1 MNIEIVDV
9 STLARNWW
17 ALLIRGMAAVIF
29 GALTLLAPGI
39 SLVALVLLF
48 GAYAFADGIFA
59 IVMALQRGGRRNRW
73 WILLLEGVAGL
84 GAAAVT
90 WFYPGLTALALL
102 YLIAIWAAVTG
113 VLEIALAI
121 RLRRVIAREWLLALS
136 GVASLALGV
145 VLVLFPGPG
154 MIALVLWIGGYA
166 IVFGALLIG
175 LSLKLRSWTTRHPRP
190 VGLDAGPGA
199 PRAASA

>member
-1 MNIEIVDV
+1 
-9 STLARNWW
+9 
-17 ALLIRGMAAVIF
+17 
-29 GALTLLAPGI
+29 
-39 SLVALVLLF
+39 VALVLLF

-59 IVMALQRGGRRNRW
+59 IVMTLRRRGARNPW

-102 YLIAIWAAVTG
+102 YLIAIWAGVTG

-121 RLRRVIAREWLLALS
+121 RLRKVIAGEWLLALS

-145 VLVLFPGPG
+145 VLVLFPFPG
-154 MIALVLWIGGYA
+154 MIALLLWIA
-166 IVFGALLIG
+166 EPANANE
-175 LSLKLRSWTTRHPRP
+175 T
-190 VGLDAGPGA
+190 A
-199 PRAASA
+199 

>member
-1 MNIEIVDV
+1 MNIEIIDV

-17 ALLIRGMAAVIF
+17 VLLIRGIAAVSF
-29 GALTLLAPGI
+29 GALTFLAPGI

-59 IVMALQRGGRRNRW
+59 IVMTLRRRGARNPW

-102 YLIAIWAAVTG
+102 YLIAIWAGVTG

-121 RLRRVIAREWLLALS
+121 RLRKVIAGEWLLALS

-145 VLVLFPGPG
+145 VLVLFPFPG
-154 MIALVLWIGGYA
+154 MIALLLWIA
-166 IVFGALLIG
+166 EPANANE
-175 LSLKLRSWTTRHPRP
+175 T
-190 VGLDAGPGA
+190 A
-199 PRAASA
+199 

>member
-1 MNIEIVDV
+1 M
-9 STLARNWW
+9 
-17 ALLIRGMAAVIF
+17 IF

-48 GAYAFADGIFA
+48 GAYAFADGVFA
-59 IVMALQRGGRRNRW
+59 IVMALRRGGGRNRW

-136 GVASLALGV
+136 GVASLTFGV
-145 VLVLFPGPG
+145 VLVLFPEPG
-154 MIALVLWIGGYA
+154 MIALMLWIGGYA
-166 IVFGALLIG
+166 VVFGALLVG
-175 LSLKLRSWTTRHPRP
+175 LSFKLRSWTTRHPRP
-190 VGLDAGPGA
+190 VGLDAGHDA
-199 PRAASA
+199 QRAASA